1 MKRSAI
7 DAGDKKQAIVD
18 AAVAVLARKGKNA
31 TISEI
36 ASVAGVNDSII
47 YHYFENKTDLLFHAA
62 GKSLQHRLA
71 DLEHHLEGIREPV
84 SRLSK
89 LIWYQLTYHDDEPGY
104 ARFSIFYCRT
114 NRAFFRHE
122 ASVNFIN
129 WIQVLHRI
137 LKDGVEDGSFSADI
151 SLSIVNA
158 MVLGVLD
165 ISNIQVFT
173 GQHEKNAKAD
183 FEAILD
189 LILAVLN
196 GGSQAGKEAPAG
208 QDRRLMILAGAER
221 VFAEKSFDKA
231 TTIDIA
237 RASGV
242 AEGTLYEYFKGKQ
255 DILFSCLSRRFND
268 HADETENLFTIITP
282 PERLAR
288 FIRKHFFLYLKN
300 PEFAQTFIS
309 GGIYNEAFYK
319 SSAYKDFSNYLKI
332 IDGILEEGRQGG
344 FFRPEVDGRIFRN
357 LFVGCF
363 SQLLLRWS
371 NSGPRSYFDTVY
383 AINRSVELLLRAV
396 MRTDS

>member
-1 MKRSAI
+1 MSAS
-7 DAGDKKQAIVD
+7 DKKQVIVD
-18 AAVAVLARKGKNA
+18 AAVSVLARKGKNA

-36 ASVAGVNDSII
+36 ASAAGVNDSII

-62 GKSLQHRLA
+62 GKSIQHRLA

-114 NRAFFRHE
+114 NQAFFRHE

-137 LKDGVEDGSFSADI
+137 LKDGVEDGSFSDDI

-165 ISNIQVFT
+165 ISNIQAFT
-173 GQHEKNAKAD
+173 GQWKENAKED

-196 GGSQAGKEAPAG
+196 GRSPAKKDASAG
-208 QDRRLMILAGAER
+208 QDRRTMILTGAER

-255 DILFSCLSRRFND
+255 DILFSCLSHRFNG
-268 HADETENLFTIITP
+268 HIDEIENLFTIITP

-288 FIRKHFFLYLKN
+288 FMRKHFFLYLKN
-300 PEFAQTFIS
+300 PQFANTFIS

-319 SSAYKDFSNYLKI
+319 SLAYKDFSNYLKI
-332 IDGILEEGRQGG
+332 IDEILEEGKRGG
-344 FFRPEVDGRIFRN
+344 FFRPEIDARIFKN

-371 NSGPRSYFDTVY
+371 NSSPRSYYDTVY
-383 AINRSVELLLRAV
+383 AINRSVELLLRSV
-396 MRTDS
+396 MKAAS